1 MLNNDFS
8 SKEFIHIN
16 NTSIIA
22 SIVDFIKNN
31 IEDKVEIGYSIDK
44 KVNAKSLL
52 KVMALLSNNN
62 NNINIY
68 CYGNKKEDNLKT
80 IEDFLYDNNLCSMP
94 EIKNIEQER
103 INSYD
108 KELEEEILS
117 VTPDN
122 KRKNIKS
129 KINLLK
135 EKRSKKHGKY
145 SENHNIIYIKN
156 NKKIEIINFIE
167 NDITEMIKNLS
178 SYYEINI
185 EYNYIENLK
194 IEITDALKSINIQ
207 YFYKDIFFN
216 CLQKYFIDKFDKI
229 YIKKIID
236 EDYTN
241 EIKYNTEY
249 INKIIKE
256 SVKTLDY
263 ILKNKR
269 ELSYNISNIYLNNFN
284 YANIKSSIISI
295 INNISVIYELEYKLI
310 NDDLISFAS
319 KISNSIGENLLSG
332 MGSSGNILIQ
342 NIINYFQKQFEY
354 AYISSIIGED
364 SPIIEYDFN
373 YIKRFI

>member
-8 SKEFIHIN
+8 SKEFIYIN

-129 KINLLK
+129 KIN
-135 EKRSKKHGKY
+135 
-145 SENHNIIYIKN
+145 
-156 NKKIEIINFIE
+156 
-167 NDITEMIKNLS
+167 
-178 SYYEINI
+178 
-185 EYNYIENLK
+185 
-194 IEITDALKSINIQ
+194 Q
-207 YFYKDIFFN
+207 YH
-216 CLQKYFIDKFDKI
+216 
-229 YIKKIID
+229 
-236 EDYTN
+236 
-241 EIKYNTEY
+241 
-249 INKIIKE
+249 
-256 SVKTLDY
+256 
-263 ILKNKR
+263 
-269 ELSYNISNIYLNNFN
+269 
-284 YANIKSSIISI
+284 
-295 INNISVIYELEYKLI
+295 
-310 NDDLISFAS
+310 
-319 KISNSIGENLLSG
+319 
-332 MGSSGNILIQ
+332 
-342 NIINYFQKQFEY
+342 
-354 AYISSIIGED
+354 
-364 SPIIEYDFN
+364 
-373 YIKRFI
+373 